1 MKIDLQKIIDSLYT
15 PFRDRQAKYPQG
27 NFLPCFLIGRLFITT
42 IDQILLQ
49 RDLLETLSGYS
60 DLYLMATKWDH
71 SKCIREALSLHV
83 LNHVVK

>member
-1 MKIDLQKIIDSLYT
+1 MKNDLEKIIDSLYQ
-15 PFRDRQAKYPQG
+15 PFLDRQAKYPQG
-27 NFLPCFLIGRLFITT
+27 NFHPCFQTGRLSIAT

-49 RDLLETLSGYS
+49 RDLLETLSCYS
-60 DLYLMATKWDH
+60 DLYLTATKWDH